1 MARPRRPG
9 ARRCRVVPSRNSRP
23 PNGSSTRPASAEP
36 TSEAGAA
43 PSSWREPKSPTRSA
57 SPCTRPGGEAKSR
70 RTSTRLREKVTAL
83 QLAHS
88 DLVQLEEGASRA
100 VADAENH
107 LRDTRFR
114 HAPAIEQRL
123 VDQVASLTEKRAE
136 LEAELGRVASAEH
149 ALRAAWQELAEA
161 VPGCPDPIFGDAE
174 AVPARRPTEPH
185 PGISAYV
192 VSADWPGWFAQ
203 VVRQAAADFGSPE
216 AMRANGVDPERERMR
231 REAAQPIGG

>member
-1 MARPRRPG
+1 MPRSPEQELQAAQRELDQARQRR
-9 ARRCRVVPSRNSRP
+9 ADIRSRRRTVELEGTEVADAIRL
-23 PNGSSTRPASAEP
+23 ALY
-36 TSEAGAA
+36 EAG
-43 PSSWREPKSPTRSA
+43 RRGEEPKDIDA
-57 SPCTRPGGEAKSR
+57 
-70 RTSTRLREKVTAL
+70 LREKVTAL